1 MDLIIKDDATIS
13 KIKKLQKNVKRQ
25 LNDNI
30 EDKVT
35 KVTTVNQET
44 EQINEHAKL
53 MEGQVDVNKGN
64 TEKTED
70 PKK

>member
-30 EDKVT
+30 EDKVP
-35 KVTTVNQET
+35 KVPTVNQET
-44 EQINEHAKL
+44 EQVNEHAKI

-64 TEKTED
+64 TEKN
-70 PKK
+70 